1 MLLHEMQIQHP
12 TASLIARTATAQ
24 DDMTVRLARA
34 RERATTRAEAALV
47 LFDRL
52 APARPV
58 TGRRH
63 DIRGDAHWRAA
74 ETGRALYAGGARH
87 LSMEHK
93 ATGAAR
99 NSETIIVRRLPA
111 VATSPP
117 VARRRCGDGA
127 GWGCAP
133 TANRASSD
141 GQCSLVSA
149 RIVLFHGSRRRRP
162 PVVRAGR
169 CCSALAAAVVRQ
181 GLHPRIICEGYD
193 LARAMPAHTKGDA
206 PCSSPTTAVLRRSH
220 VWG

>member
-1 MLLHEMQIQHP
+1 
-12 TASLIARTATAQ
+12 
-24 DDMTVRLARA
+24 
-34 RERATTRAEAALV
+34 
-47 LFDRL
+47 
-52 APARPV
+52 
-58 TGRRH
+58 
-63 DIRGDAHWRAA
+63 
-74 ETGRALYAGGARH
+74 
-87 LSMEHK
+87 MEHK

-193 LARAMPAHTKGDA
+193 LARDHIIAKLDEWKVPLKPAEGGGLDREILESVARTSLRTKLNA
-206 PCSSPTTAVLRRSH
+206 ELAETHLREHSAVSCCRRASLPQW
-220 VWG
+220 VTVTS